1 MITLNRRCG
10 LSQVILLICAS
21 LVSSETWDAGH
32 NEVLNRTSRQAQVL
46 DYSQQFQACL
56 SGPSAVRGH
65 CRYAQACVLSE
76 FKQDPKKALDYV
88 CIIEQ
93 KYVGICCPDNFRGP
107 IEKWNWNSQDALAIC
122 NGERSISTVSQL
134 AQGFAKVV
142 DQAQP
147 RKLPGEPV
155 DNKILAP
162 PLFESNICGRNGKQA
177 GRINQGKPSEA
188 NDWPWTV
195 ALKRPYERD
204 NFCGGVLINERW
216 VLTAAH
222 CILFNGLKKVTDL
235 IVRLGEYD
243 FSKTNETQFIDIP
256 AMAVRAFPRFSEQNY
271 EHDIA
276 LVKLSKKVVY
286 NAFVRPVCLP
296 QPGEFY
302 EDSTAIVT
310 GWGTLS
316 YGGEKSDILM
326 EVPIP
331 VWKLA
336 DCRKQFSQNIFDT
349 NLCAGGYKGG
359 QDSCQADSG
368 GPLLFQRSNKQW
380 TIIGVVSWG
389 INCGLTPGVYVQV
402 NNYLKWIYNNAKD
415 VTG

>member
-310 GWGTLS
+310 GRLWRTPF
-316 YGGEKSDILM
+316 
-326 EVPIP
+326 VPKVEQAMDHHWSCIMGDQ
-331 VWKLA
+331 LRA
-336 DCRKQFSQNIFDT
+336 DPRGVCSSEQLFEMDLQQCQGRYRLRKTVF
-349 NLCAGGYKGG
+349 
-359 QDSCQADSG
+359 
-368 GPLLFQRSNKQW
+368 
-380 TIIGVVSWG
+380 
-389 INCGLTPGVYVQV
+389 
-402 NNYLKWIYNNAKD
+402 
-415 VTG
+415 